1 MIQTGQQVITIHI
14 LPNIS
19 RSNGN
24 QTFFKFGQL
33 ISELLP
39 SLFLLYVQDEVYQNI
54 LKLRCR
60 LAFTLYKAILKI
72 EEVWN

>member
-1 MIQTGQQVITIHI
+1 MIQTGQQIITIHI

-19 RSNGN
+19 RSKGN
-24 QTFFKFGQL
+24 QTLKFGQL

-39 SLFLLYVQDEVYQNI
+39 SLFLLYVQDEVYQ
-54 LKLRCR
+54 

-72 EEVWN
+72 EEV

>member
-1 MIQTGQQVITIHI
+1 MIQTGQQIITTHI
-14 LPNIS
+14 LPNIL
-19 RSNGN
+19 RSKGN
-24 QTFFKFGQL
+24 QTFKFGQL
-33 ISELLP
+33 ISELST

>member
-1 MIQTGQQVITIHI
+1 MIQTGQQIITTHI
-14 LPNIS
+14 LPNIL
-19 RSNGN
+19 RSKGN
-24 QTFFKFGQL
+24 QTFKFGQL
-33 ISELLP
+33 ISELLT

>member
-1 MIQTGQQVITIHI
+1 MIQTGQQIITTHI
-14 LPNIS
+14 LPNIL
-19 RSNGN
+19 RSKGN
-24 QTFFKFGQL
+24 QTFKFGQL
-33 ISELLP
+33 ISELLT

-72 EEVWN
+72 EEV

>member
-1 MIQTGQQVITIHI
+1 MIQTGQQIITIHI

-19 RSNGN
+19 RSKGN
-24 QTFFKFGQL
+24 QTFKFGQL

-39 SLFLLYVQDEVYQNI
+39 SLFLLCVQDKVYQNI

-60 LAFTLYKAILKI
+60 LAFTLHKAILKI
-72 EEVWN
+72 EEDWN